1 MKPDSANQSKKD
13 QRLERKKRKA
23 LAFLELM
30 ELNER
35 DRETAAVKQT
45 SPSEESQ
52 QPEQKKA
59 KLEEVDYQTLKTE
72 VNKKRDRMRNVPK
85 LRLKEV
91 GQEAL
96 MKTKPEDRVPLLMDD
111 VQALLMHTLLRT
123 DSPMSPGRWVALE
136 KSAKLTHT
144 TVLLVEGLTSDDFA
158 EFEHEMP
165 ECKKIFQHI
174 LQVVAPSDR
183 LVEELACVPLSDTH
197 KDILLAEYGS
207 LEAAMLGCKD
217 HLLIR
222 RSIFNNIAGSDAGVD
237 PDYSELDLPPGDKF
251 PRTQLL
257 LSPIQMIN
265 EDYPLPLTGNLKH
278 RYIDYITTND
288 HYAPVTPKSPMFGLD
303 CEMCRTSINASEL
316 TRVSIVDEQGQEFYE
331 SLVRPNN
338 KIIDY
343 VTQFS
348 GITPELMKN
357 VSKTLKDVHRE
368 LKNKLPPDA
377 ILVGQSLNF
386 DLNALKMM
394 HPYVIDTSILF
405 NVTGTAGTKTKLK
418 VLAKKFLQQD
428 IQSSAGGHNSIED
441 CSASLALVKLKL
453 SKNIY
458 YGDQWLQDR
467 RNYHKKASRIG
478 IATQQEVQ
486 RFGADATTTEI
497 TTTLFGQAR
506 KKNKKSAIVTSANN
520 LDNFGNYFG
529 EAMQAN
535 ADVKKLLCFQKLD
548 SDEAVIEQTVDKCL
562 NYDFNLSCIQLKP
575 EDLATVDAKRNKIR
589 QIDGWVRK
597 LYGAISVNG
606 LLVVLLAGGE
616 VSPQSRMAVAMVE
629 TRKC

>member
-1 MKPDSANQSKKD
+1 M
-13 QRLERKKRKA
+13 
-23 LAFLELM
+23 ELM

-45 SPSEESQ
+45 TPSAESTEESQ

-265 EDYPLPLTGNLKH
+265 EDYPLPLTGESFIRQDCLCLHNSLPLE
-278 RYIDYITTND
+278 T
-288 HYAPVTPKSPMFGLD
+288 VTSSDKQ
-303 CEMCRTSINASEL
+303 RA
-316 TRVSIVDEQGQEFYE
+316 
-331 SLVRPNN
+331 
-338 KIIDY
+338 
-343 VTQFS
+343 
-348 GITPELMKN
+348 
-357 VSKTLKDVHRE
+357 
-368 LKNKLPPDA
+368 
-377 ILVGQSLNF
+377 LNRW
-386 DLNALKMM
+386 
-394 HPYVIDTSILF
+394 
-405 NVTGTAGTKTKLK
+405 
-418 VLAKKFLQQD
+418 
-428 IQSSAGGHNSIED
+428 QSSFIFNEFSSFFSLCRQSE
-441 CSASLALVKLKL
+441 ASLHRLH
-453 SKNIY
+453 
-458 YGDQWLQDR
+458 
-467 RNYHKKASRIG
+467 YHERPLCAG
-478 IATQQEVQ
+478 HAQV
-486 RFGADATTTEI
+486 
-497 TTTLFGQAR
+497 
-506 KKNKKSAIVTSANN
+506 
-520 LDNFGNYFG
+520 
-529 EAMQAN
+529 
-535 ADVKKLLCFQKLD
+535 ADVWPRL
-548 SDEAVIEQTVDKCL
+548 
-562 NYDFNLSCIQLKP
+562 
-575 EDLATVDAKRNKIR
+575 
-589 QIDGWVRK
+589 
-597 LYGAISVNG
+597 
-606 LLVVLLAGGE
+606 
-616 VSPQSRMAVAMVE
+616 
-629 TRKC
+629 